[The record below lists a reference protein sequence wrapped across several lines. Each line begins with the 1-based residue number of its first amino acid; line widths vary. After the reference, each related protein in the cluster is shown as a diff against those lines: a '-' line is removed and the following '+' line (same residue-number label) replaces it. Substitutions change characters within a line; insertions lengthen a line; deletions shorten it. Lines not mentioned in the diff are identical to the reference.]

1 MSNLMKKPLVLKMID
16 INEEI
21 LIALHNKI
29 KSFLILLHSFSNS
42 KFLSLILKN
51 ILNENF
57 YPLITTLIFYLRCF
71 RNNNCIS
78 PGEEFTG
85 IKYYRSKSIFFYFL
99 ILSLQKMILA
109 MITNMQDKIKE
120 KLLLKNNYSKLRLF
134 KVIEMLTPSFSTL
147 GEINICYFLINK
159 NNYYNLYQK
168 IAKIKFVEN
177 KNNNNLLNYNHFF
190 PSFIK
195 IIGCL
200 SFLRLSLK
208 GFTTIKKVIK
218 YLQSN
223 KTLENNDN
231 NNNNQILHL
240 TAKKKNS
247 NMKDKCTLCLD
258 KYKDKSVTWCGH
270 MFCWSCITQYL
281 EKNPECPQCRK
292 KAFPNQ
298 VIFLQNYD

>member
-1 MSNLMKKPLVLKMID
+1 MSGLIKKPLILKMID
-16 INEEI
+16 INEAI
-21 LIALHNKI
+21 LVSLHNKI
-29 KSFLILLHSFSNS
+29 KSFLILLHSFSNC
-42 KFLSLILKN
+42 KFLSFILKN

-57 YPLITTLIFYLRCF
+57 YPLIPTIIFYLRCF
-71 RNNNCIS
+71 RNSNCIS

-85 IKYYRSKSIFFYFL
+85 IKYYRNKSIFCYFL
-99 ILSLQKMILA
+99 MLSLQKMILGL
-109 MITNMQDKIKE
+109 INNIQDKIKE
-120 KLLLKNNYSKLRLF
+120 KLLLKNNYSKLKLF
-134 KVIEMLTPSFSTL
+134 KVIEMITPSFSTL
-147 GEINICYFLINK
+147 GEINTCYFLINK

-177 KNNNNLLNYNHFF
+177 QNNNNLLNYNNFF

-195 IIGCL
+195 IIGYL
-200 SFLRLSLK
+200 SFFRLTLK
-208 GFTTIKKVIK
+208 GFITIKKIAK
-218 YLQSN
+218 YLKSN

-231 NNNNQILHL
+231 KNQYLHL
-240 TAKKKNS
+240 TVKNQNS
-247 NMKDKCTLCLD
+247 KMKDKCTLCLD
-258 KYKDKSVTWCGH
+258 NYKDKSVTWCGH

>member
-1 MSNLMKKPLVLKMID
+1 
-16 INEEI
+16 
-21 LIALHNKI
+21 
-29 KSFLILLHSFSNS
+29 
-42 KFLSLILKN
+42 
-51 ILNENF
+51 
-57 YPLITTLIFYLRCF
+57 
-71 RNNNCIS
+71 
-78 PGEEFTG
+78 
-85 IKYYRSKSIFFYFL
+85 
-99 ILSLQKMILA
+99 MILA

-223 KTLENNDN
+223 KTLVSLGGNLVRTEIDTSNNMLN
-231 NNNNQILHL
+231 NIYWFDVNE
-240 TAKKKNS
+240 
-247 NMKDKCTLCLD
+247 C
-258 KYKDKSVTWCGH
+258 
-270 MFCWSCITQYL
+270 L
-281 EKNPECPQCRK
+281 EKYNK
-292 KAFPNQ
+292 VYK
-298 VIFLQNYD
+298 I